1 MLIIRRLFV
10 TLVLFSTLLAVVA
23 CAKQGYPSG
32 GPKDETPPVVT
43 GTEPE
48 NGTLHFD
55 AKEFVIHFDEYVK
68 VKDADNNILVS
79 PPMKQKPE
87 YKTKGR
93 GIVVKLRDTLREN
106 TTYLFQFKE
115 GIVDFN
121 EGNALPS
128 YEYVFSTGGSIDS
141 MTLRG
146 TVVDAFSGKPRTEPV
161 TVIAWSESQQSDSV
175 GDSIVAKVQPM
186 YVTRCDKEGN
196 FALNHLREGRY
207 LLLAL
212 EDGDKNLRLNGDEA
226 VAFLDSLVLAEKMP
240 PPPDTTAKDSTA
252 RDTVDTLGLSD
263 SLKTSQQFNIPTRD
277 SVDTLIG
284 LSDSLKT
291 SQQIDLSTTTPDI
304 TKLALLMSQE
314 KKEMQRITKS
324 DFATK
329 NRIEIV
335 TQVPLSHR
343 YSLRQLTAD
352 STAPAV
358 QLYHQT
364 GSKGDTL
371 TVWIG
376 TTGCDSIVLELKD
389 TTGLNDT
396 LRLQYKEKKAGKSM
410 PGLKGAL
417 KPSIMKSKVAAS
429 HPWFDTLW
437 LSFSN
442 PVKGVSEAWHDTAA
456 LDTAVRVMVMSDSSL
471 SRCGIRLLHDPS
483 LAPAIGMKAYLVFA
497 GKAGEKYQFTVPE
510 GLFYDIYQN
519 KSDSV
524 SFTTEFT
531 KTESYGNIFIT
542 LESGEDSTFHSP
554 LIVQLTNE
562 KDDIVREQVVTQPGK
577 ISFLHLKGGK
587 HGIRAIVDSNRD
599 GKWTPGNY
607 WQHRQPEAVL
617 FFEKTL
623 ELRENWDMEEKWDIE
638 IKKN

>member
-1 MLIIRRLFV
+1 MLALAAA
-10 TLVLFSTLLAVVA
+10 LLAAA

-48 NGTLHFD
+48 SGTLLFG

-93 GIVVKLRDTLREN
+93 GIVVKLRDTLRAN

-115 GIVDFN
+115 AIVDFN

-128 YEYVFSTGGSIDS
+128 YEYVFSTGSSIDS

-146 TVVDAFSGKPRTEPV
+146 TVADAFSRKPRTEPV

-226 VAFLDSLVLAEKMP
+226 VAFLDSMVLAEKMP
-240 PPPDTTAKDSTA
+240 PPRDTTA
-252 RDTVDTLGLSD
+252 RDTVDTSGLSD
-263 SLKTSQQFNIPTRD
+263 SLKTSQHIDRSTHDTVD
-277 SVDTLIG
+277 SLIG

-291 SQQIDLSTTTPDI
+291 PQQIDSSTTVPDI
-304 TKLALLMSQE
+304 TQLALLMSQE

-324 DFATK
+324 DFTGK
-329 NRIEIV
+329 GIIEIV
-335 TQVPLSHR
+335 TQTPLSHG
-343 YSLRQLTAD
+343 YSLRHLPAD

-358 QLYHQT
+358 HLYHQA

-371 TVWIG
+371 KVWIAAK
-376 TTGCDSIVLELKD
+376 GCDSIVLELKD
-389 TTGLNDT
+389 ATGLHDT
-396 LRLQYKEKKAGKSM
+396 LRLRYKEKAASKPM
-410 PGLKGAL
+410 PGRKSLPPA
-417 KPSIMKSKVAAS
+417 KPRIMQSKVAPS
-429 HPWFDTLW
+429 HPYYDTLW
-437 LSFSN
+437 LAFEN
-442 PVKGVSEAWHDTAA
+442 PVEGVCEAWRDTAA

-483 LAPAIGMKAYLVFA
+483 FAPAVGIKAYLVFA

-519 KSDSV
+519 RSDSV

-542 LESGEDSTFHSP
+542 LESGEDSVFHTP

-562 KDDIVREQVVTQPGK
+562 KGDMVREQVVTRPGK

-623 ELRENWDMEEKWDIE
+623 ELRENWDMEEKWNIGSSH
-638 IKKN
+638 

>member
-1 MLIIRRLFV
+1 MLAASAA
-10 TLVLFSTLLAVVA
+10 LVVVA

-43 GTEPE
+43 GTEPP
-48 NGTLHFD
+48 NGSLHFD
-55 AKEFVIHFDEYVK
+55 TKEFYIYFDEYVT

-146 TVVDAFSGKPRTEPV
+146 KVVDAFSGKPRTETV
-161 TVIAWSESQQSDSV
+161 TVAAWAESQQSDSV
-175 GDSIVAKVQPM
+175 GDSIVAKVQPL
-186 YVTRCDKEGN
+186 YVTRCDKEGY

-226 VAFLDSLVLAEKMP
+226 VAFLDSLMLAEKMP
-240 PPPDTTAKDSTA
+240 PPPDTTAKDSTTVA
-252 RDTVDTLGLSD
+252 TDSTVATPKNGNAVESERLKAEGNVDTA
-263 SLKTSQQFNIPTRD
+263 TNSQ
-277 SVDTLIG
+277 
-284 LSDSLKT
+284 
-291 SQQIDLSTTTPDI
+291 LSTLNSQFKI
-304 TKLALLMSQE
+304 NLLMSQD
-314 KKEMQRITKS
+314 KKEKQRVTKS

-352 STAPAV
+352 STVPAL
-358 QLYHQT
+358 QLYHHR
-364 GSKGDTL
+364 GVKGDTL

-376 TTGCDSIVLELKD
+376 TTECDSIVLELKD

-396 LRLQYKEKKAGKSM
+396 LRLQYKEKKGGKSM
-410 PGLKGAL
+410 PGMKGAL

-442 PVKGVSEAWHDTAA
+442 PVEGVSEAWRDTVA
-456 LDTAVRVMVMSDSSL
+456 LDTAVRVMVMSDSSE
-471 SRCGIRLLHDPS
+471 SRCGIRLLRDTAF
-483 LAPAIGMKAYLVFA
+483 APAIGIRAYLVFP
-497 GKAGEKYQFTVPE
+497 GKPGEKYRFTVPE
-510 GLFYDIYQN
+510 GLFHDIYGN
-519 KSDSV
+519 RSDSV
-524 SFTTEFT
+524 SISTEFT
-531 KTESYGNIFIT
+531 KTESYGNIFMT
-542 LESGEDSTFHSP
+542 LESGKDSALNSQPPAFKVQ

-562 KDDIVREQVVTQPGK
+562 KGDVEREQVVTQPVK
-577 ISFLHLKGGK
+577 LSFLHLKGGK
-587 HGIRAIVDSNRD
+587 YGIRAIVDSNGD
-599 GKWTPGNY
+599 GEWTPGNY
-607 WQHRQPEAVL
+607 WQHRQPESIL

-623 ELRENWDMEEKWDIE
+623 ELRENWDMEEKWKIE
-638 IKKN
+638 TKKN